1 MFTWSTKSLEFEKK
15 IILMTSMCLMSCNLK
30 PVAVSKQHRENLP
43 VPITKASHY
52 SNLGG
57 DNMAMTNLSP
67 SLSFS
72 HFVSKKTTSLRMLTF
87 LFQPGLK
94 FHFDYRIFLNSGFY
108 FSLSRNFCGFYSKAA
123 SNQGRLLFKKI
134 RYM

>member
-1 MFTWSTKSLEFEKK
+1 MFTWSTKRKK
-15 IILMTSMCLMSCNLK
+15 YSDDILVLNVK
-30 PVAVSKQHRENLP
+30 PVAVSKQLRENFP

-57 DNMAMTNLSP
+57 DNMAMTNLIP

-72 HFVSKKTTSLRMLTF
+72 HVVSKKTTSLRMLTF

-94 FHFDYRIFLNSGFY
+94 FHFDYRIFLNSGCY
-108 FSLSRNFCGFYSKAA
+108 FSLSRSFCGFYSKAT